1 MAYTINKTSGAI
13 LSTVSDG
20 TVDTTTN
27 LTLVGKNYAGYGEFL
42 NENFVKLL
50 ENFSNSTAP
59 STPLLGQLWWDSS
72 AAVLKVYNTTGFKPI
87 VSTTVAA
94 FSSAPTNVI
103 TGDMWWDTT
112 NVQLKVY
119 NGSGFVVIGPAYPA
133 GSGVSGAI
141 VATVTDSLSASHVIV
156 KLMTADTIVAIISK
170 DATFTPSPSITGFT
184 TVVPGLNLA
193 ATGVIS
199 GIQLTGTSS
208 NADLL
213 DSIDSANFLRSN
225 ANDTTSGTLGVLN
238 DTGLSVGADSDLVM
252 SISGSDATIKNQT
265 NNGDINLSV
274 NIGGSQ
280 ANALILDGATGV
292 LLPGADNTYNLGSA
306 SARFATIY
314 GVSTSA
320 LYADLAERFAADAE
334 YPAGTVMS
342 MGGVAEVTACLTDAC
357 EDVFGVISTNAA
369 YLMNAGAGENATHP
383 AIAVQG
389 RVPVRV
395 IGFISKGDRLV
406 SAGNGLAR
414 AALKSELTAFN
425 VIGRSLQSKTD
436 EAEGIVEAVVQLN
449 S

>member
-13 LSTVSDG
+13 LATVSDG

-72 AAVLKVYNTTGFKPI
+72 NNVLKVYNTTGWKAI

-94 FSSAPTNVI
+94 ASSTPTNVI

-112 NVQLKVY
+112 TSQLKLY
-119 NGSGFVVIGPAYPA
+119 NGSSFTTIGPAYPSGA
-133 GSGVSGAI
+133 GVSGA
-141 VATVTDSLSASHVIV
+141 VVDTVTDSLSASHVIV
-156 KLMTADTIVAIISK
+156 KLMAADTIVAIISK
-170 DATFTPSPSITGFT
+170 DATFTPNPSITGFT
-184 TVVPGLNLA
+184 TVTPGVNLA
-193 ATGVIS
+193 NAAVIS
-199 GIQLTGTSS
+199 GIQMTGTSS

-238 DTGLSVGADSDLVM
+238 DTGLNVGVDSDLSLYVT
-252 SISGSDATIKNQT
+252 GSDAFIRNQT
-265 NNGDINLSV
+265 SNGDINFRV
-274 NIGGSQ
+274 NIGGTQ
-280 ANALILDGATGV
+280 TTVLNLDGATGV
-292 LLPGADNTYNLGSA
+292 LLPGADNTYNLGSP

-342 MGGVAEVTACLTDAC
+342 MGGSAEVTACLTDAC
-357 EDVFGVISTNAA
+357 EDVFGVVSTNAA
-369 YLMNAGAGENATHP
+369 YLMNAGAGEDATHP

-395 IGFISKGDRLV
+395 IGLINKGDRLV

-414 AALKSELTAFN
+414 AAMKSELTAFN
-425 VIGRSLQSKTD
+425 VIGRSLQNKT
-436 EAEGIVEAVVQLN
+436 EGSEGVVEAVVQLN

>member
-1 MAYTINKTSGAI
+1 MAYTINKTNGAI
-13 LSTVSDG
+13 LATVSDG

-59 STPLLGQLWWDSS
+59 SAPLLGQLWWDN
-72 AAVLKVYNTTGFKPI
+72 ANAVLKVYNTTGWKPI
-87 VSTTVAA
+87 VSTAVAA
-94 FSSAPTNVI
+94 STSTPTNVI

-112 NVQLKVY
+112 NAQLKVY
-119 NGSGFVVIGPAYPA
+119 NGASFTVIGPAYPS

-141 VATVTDSLSASHVIV
+141 VDTVTDSLSASHVIV

-184 TVVPGLNLA
+184 TIVPGLNLA
-193 ATGVIS
+193 GTGVIS
-199 GIQLTGTSS
+199 GIQLTGTAS
-208 NADLL
+208 NADAL
-213 DSIDSANFLRSN
+213 DTIDSANFLRSN

-280 ANALILDGATGV
+280 TTALTLDGATGKLV
-292 LLPGADNTYNLGSA
+292 PGADNTYDLGTA
-306 SARFATIY
+306 SLRFATIY

-320 LYADLAERFAADAE
+320 LYADLAERFAADAD

-342 MGGVAEVTACLTDAC
+342 LGGTAEVTACLTDAC
-357 EDVFGVISTNAA
+357 EDVFGVVSTNAA

-395 IGFISKGDRLV
+395 IGLIGKGDRLV

-414 AALKSELTAFN
+414 AAAKSELTAFN
-425 VIGRSLQSKTD
+425 VIGRSLQDKTD

>member
-13 LSTVSDG
+13 LATVSDG

-59 STPLLGQLWWDSS
+59 GTPLLGQLWWDSS
-72 AAVLKVYNTTGFKPI
+72 AAVLKVYNTSGWKSI

-103 TGDMWWDTT
+103 VGDMWWDTT

-119 NGSGFVVIGPAYPA
+119 NGSSFVVIGPAYPA

-141 VATVTDSLSASHVIV
+141 VDTVTDSLSASHVIV
-156 KLMTADTIVAIISK
+156 KLMTSDTIVAIISK

-184 TVVPGLNLA
+184 TIVPGLNLA
-193 ATGVIS
+193 GAGVIT

-208 NADLL
+208 NTELL
-213 DSIDSANFLRSN
+213 DNIDSANFLRSN

-238 DTGLSVGADSDLVM
+238 DTGLSVGADSDLIM
-252 SISGSDATIKNQT
+252 SVTGSDATIKNQT

-280 ANALILDGATGV
+280 ATALTLDGATGK
-292 LLPGADNTYNLGSA
+292 LIPGADNVYDLGTA
-306 SARFATIY
+306 SLRFKTIY

-342 MGGVAEVTACLTDAC
+342 MGGIAEVTACLTDAC

-425 VIGRSLQSKTD
+425 VIGRSLQNKTY
-436 EAEGIVEAVVQLN
+436 ETAGIVEAVVQLN

>member
-13 LSTVSDG
+13 LATVSDG
-20 TVDTTTN
+20 TIDTTTN

-50 ENFSNSTAP
+50 ENFANSSAP
-59 STPLLGQLWWDSS
+59 TTPLLGQLWWDSTN
-72 AAVLKVYNTTGFKPI
+72 AVLKVYNTTGWKPI

-94 FSSAPTNVI
+94 SSSTPTNVI

-112 NVQLKVY
+112 NLQLKVY
-119 NGSGFVVIGPAYPA
+119 NGSSFSVIGPAYPA
-133 GSGVSGAI
+133 GSGVSGA
-141 VATVTDSLSASHVIV
+141 VVDTVTDSLSGSHVIV
-156 KLMTADTIVAIISK
+156 KLMTSDTVVAIISK
-170 DATFTPSPSITGFT
+170 DATFTPSPAITGFT
-184 TVVPGLNLA
+184 TIVPGLNLA
-193 ATGVIS
+193 NTGAIS
-199 GIQLTGTSS
+199 GIQLTGTAS

-213 DSIDSANFLRSN
+213 DSIDSANYLRSN

-238 DTGLSVGADSDLVM
+238 DSGIAVGVDSDLSLYV
-252 SISGSDATIKNQT
+252 SGSDAFIRNQT
-265 NNGDINLSV
+265 SNGDINLRV
-274 NIGGSQ
+274 NIGGT
-280 ANALILDGATGV
+280 ATTALTLDGATGV

-320 LYADLAERFAADAE
+320 LYADLAERFATDAE

-342 MGGVAEVTACLTDAC
+342 LGGTAEVTACLTDASD
-357 EDVFGVISTNAA
+357 DVFGVISTNAA
-369 YLMNAGAGENATHP
+369 YLMNAGAGDDATHP

-395 IGFISKGDRLV
+395 IGLVTKGARLV

-414 AALKSELTAFN
+414 AATREEITAFN
-425 VIGRSLQSKTD
+425 VIGRSLQDKTT
-436 EAEGIVEAVVQLN
+436 EVEGVIEAVVQLN

>member
-13 LSTVSDG
+13 LATVSDG
-20 TVDTTTN
+20 TVDSTTN

-50 ENFSNSTAP
+50 ENFSNTTAP
-59 STPLLGQLWWDSS
+59 SAPLLGQLWWDSS
-72 AAVLKVYNTTGFKPI
+72 NAVLKVYNTTGWKPI
-87 VSTTVAA
+87 VSTAVAA
-94 FSSAPTNVI
+94 FASAPTNII

-112 NVQLKVY
+112 NAQLKVY
-119 NGSGFVVIGPAYPA
+119 NGSSFTVIGPAYPS

-141 VATVTDSLSASHVIV
+141 VDTVTDTLSASHVIV
-156 KLMTADTIVAIISK
+156 KLMAADVIVAIISK
-170 DATFTPSPSITGFT
+170 DATFTPSPAITGFT
-184 TVVPGLNLA
+184 TIVPGVNLA
-193 ATGVIS
+193 NAAIIS
-199 GIQLTGTSS
+199 GIQMTGTSS

-238 DTGLSVGADSDLVM
+238 DTGLSIGVDSDLSLYVT
-252 SISGSDATIKNQT
+252 GSDAFIRNQT
-265 NNGDINLSV
+265 SNGDINFRV
-274 NIGGSQ
+274 NIGGVQ
-280 ANALILDGATGV
+280 TTVLNLDGATGK
-292 LLPGADNTYNLGSA
+292 LIPGADNVYDLGTA
-306 SARFATIY
+306 ALRFKTIY

-320 LYADLAERFAADAE
+320 LYADLAERFEADAD
-334 YPAGTVMS
+334 YQAGTVMS
-342 MGGVAEVTACLTDAC
+342 MGGDKEVTACLTDAC
-357 EDVFGVISTNAA
+357 EDVFGVVSTNAA

-395 IGFISKGDRLV
+395 IGLINKGDRLV

-414 AALKSELTAFN
+414 AAKKSELTAFN
-425 VIGRSLQSKTD
+425 VIGRSLQNKSD
-436 EAEGIVEAVVQLN
+436 EAEGVVEAVVQLN